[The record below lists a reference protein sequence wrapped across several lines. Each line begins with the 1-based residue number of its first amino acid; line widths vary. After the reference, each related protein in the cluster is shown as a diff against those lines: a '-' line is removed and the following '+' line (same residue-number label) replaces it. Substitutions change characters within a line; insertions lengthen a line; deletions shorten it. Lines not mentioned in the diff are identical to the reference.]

1 MPRSLP
7 GVLRAAVAASLLALA
22 ALGRHIRRN
31 MGASRAELRRSA
43 ARSPHARNGA
53 FANREPGLPR
63 PDLTLRQL
71 ATMLLDRSPRGRPP
85 GPIPLVTH
93 DARRARSGLA
103 VTWLGHATV
112 LLELDGRRV
121 LIDPVWSEYT
131 SPVPR
136 FGPRRLHGVPTSLQE
151 LGALDVVLL
160 SHDHYDHL
168 DRPTVTE
175 LADRTDAVFVAPL
188 GVGAHLRSWGIPP
201 ERVVEGDWDDVV
213 HVAGLTL
220 TCLECRHF
228 SGRSFRRNTTQWA
241 AWKVAG
247 PGHAVYVGG
256 DTGPTG
262 AHARTGDEHGP
273 FDLTL
278 LPIGAYADLWPDIH
292 TTPEQAVAAHVDL
305 GGGVMLPIH
314 WATFVLG
321 FHPWAEPAER
331 ALRAA
336 AAHGVALALP
346 APGRRLDLAGAAV
359 PSAPWWG
366 SEDPDE
372 RVDEP
377 LEVTPSAVGAPTP
390 APRPRP
396 SR

>member
-1 MPRSLP
+1 
-7 GVLRAAVAASLLALA
+7 VLRAALAASLLALA
-22 ALGRHIRRN
+22 VVGTALGRHIRRN
-31 MGASRAELRRSA
+31 MGAPRAELRRAA
-43 ARSPHARNGA
+43 ARSPHARGGA

-63 PDLTLRQL
+63 PDLTVRQL

-93 DARRARSGLA
+93 DARGGRSALA

-112 LLELDGRRV
+112 LLEVDGRRV
-121 LIDPVWSEYT
+121 LVDPVWSEYT

-136 FGPRRLHGVPTSLQE
+136 FGPRRLHGVPASLRE
-151 LGALDVVLL
+151 LGALDVVLI

-168 DRPTVTE
+168 DRPSVTE
-175 LADRTDAVFVAPL
+175 LAHRTGAVFVAPL
-188 GVGAHLRSWGIPP
+188 GVGAHLRSWGVPA

-213 HVAGLTL
+213 HVAGLAL

-241 AWKVAG
+241 AWTVAG
-247 PGHAVYVGG
+247 PEHAVYVGG
-256 DTGPTG
+256 DTGPSD
-262 AHARTGDEHGP
+262 AHARTGDAHGP

-305 GGGVMLPIH
+305 GGSVMLPVH

-321 FHPWAEPAER
+321 FHAWAEPAER

-336 AAHGVALALP
+336 AAHGVTLALP
-346 APGRRLDLAGAAV
+346 APGRRLDLAGARTAV
-359 PSAPWWG
+359 PSTPWWAPEG
-366 SEDPDE
+366 DPA
-372 RVDEP
+372 VDGP
-377 LEVTPSAVGAPTP
+377 REVRPSAAGAPTP

>member
-1 MPRSLP
+1 MLP
-7 GVLRAAVAASLLALA
+7 GVLRAAVASSLLALA

-31 MGASRAELRRSA
+31 MGARRAELRRSA
-43 ARSPHARNGA
+43 ARSPHARGGT

-71 ATMLLDRSPRGRPP
+71 ATMLLNRSPRGRPP
-85 GPIPLVTH
+85 GPIPLVTL
-93 DARRARSGLA
+93 DARDERSELA
-103 VTWLGHATV
+103 ATWFGHATV
-112 LLELDGRRV
+112 LLEVDGRRV
-121 LIDPVWSEYT
+121 LLDPVWSEYT

-136 FGPRRLHGVPTSLQE
+136 FGPRRLHGLPASLRE
-151 LGALDVVLL
+151 LGALDVVLI

-168 DRPTVTE
+168 DRATVTE
-175 LADRTDAVFVAPL
+175 LAERTDAVFVAPL
-188 GVGAHLRSWGIPP
+188 GVGAHLRSWGIPG

-247 PGHAVYVGG
+247 PEHAVYVAG
-256 DTGPTG
+256 DTGPSDV
-262 AHARTGDEHGP
+262 HARTGAAHGP

-305 GGGVMLPIH
+305 GGGVMLPVH

-336 AAHGVALALP
+336 AAHDVTLALP
-346 APGRRLDLAGAAV
+346 APGRRIDLAGV
-359 PSAPWWG
+359 RTGIPSVPWWAFELSG
-366 SEDPDE
+366 DDQPC
-372 RVDEP
+372 
-377 LEVTPSAVGAPTP
+377 EVTRSGA
-390 APRPRP
+390 
-396 SR
+396 

>member
-1 MPRSLP
+1 M
-7 GVLRAAVAASLLALA
+7 LRAAVAASLLALA

-31 MGASRAELRRSA
+31 MGAPRAELRRAA
-43 ARSPHARNGA
+43 ARSPHARGGA

-63 PDLTLRQL
+63 PDLTVRQL

-93 DARRARSGLA
+93 DARRARSALA

-112 LLELDGRRV
+112 LLEVDGRRV

-136 FGPRRLHGVPTSLQE
+136 FGPRRLHGVPASLPE

-188 GVGAHLRSWGIPP
+188 GVGAHLRSWGVPA
-201 ERVVEGDWDDVV
+201 ERVVEGDWEDVV
-213 HVAGLTL
+213 QVAGLTL

-247 PGHAVYVGG
+247 PEHAVYVGG
-256 DTGPTG
+256 DTGPSG

-305 GGGVMLPIH
+305 GGSVMLPIH

-346 APGRRLDLAGAAV
+346 APGRRVDIAGARGLV
-359 PSAPWWG
+359 HPVVGVRGRRRPG
-366 SEDPDE
+366 
-372 RVDEP
+372 VDE
-377 LEVTPSAVGAPTP
+377 LREVTPSAVGAPTP
-390 APRPRP
+390 APHPRP